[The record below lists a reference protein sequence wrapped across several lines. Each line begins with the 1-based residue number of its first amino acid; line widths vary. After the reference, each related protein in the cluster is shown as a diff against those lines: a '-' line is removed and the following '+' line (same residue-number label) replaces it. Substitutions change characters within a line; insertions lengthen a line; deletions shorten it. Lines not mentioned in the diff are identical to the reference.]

1 MALSAAMVAGT
12 QETPS
17 TPEEPIRTLHVYT
30 NLIQVPTLV
39 LSGNK
44 QPMQAS
50 IGEKQF
56 SVSIDSGRWFRVT
69 HARLEG
75 NDPISLSIL
84 LDTSVAELIPPVR
97 EAVGALEPSWLSPR
111 DRVSI
116 FVLDCGLVRSLND
129 TPADGKMMTVGMDAA
144 LKSWMTRKVEAHEK
158 SCKQTVHLWDALGYV
173 ASELSKLPGRRVILL
188 ITDGQDRGSVRTW
201 NQVRSYLQAMG
212 VAVFGVTNMPMASSW
227 GGFVR
232 NGTDVH
238 ELNSICELSGGMLTM
253 NYPAL
258 AGKAVERLI
267 PTVRGRYILEFP
279 RPSNATGG
287 AHDMRVKI
295 EQGEGYFVR
304 PAGISI
310 PLPDPDLAKDPSTV
324 LVGPAETPEQGKR
337 RVLMN
342 PK

>member
-1 MALSAAMVAGT
+1 
-12 QETPS
+12 
-17 TPEEPIRTLHVYT
+17 
-30 NLIQVPTLV
+30 
-39 LSGNK
+39 
-44 QPMQAS
+44 
-50 IGEKQF
+50 
-56 SVSIDSGRWFRVT
+56 
-69 HARLEG
+69 
-75 NDPISLSIL
+75 
-84 LDTSVAELIPPVR
+84 
-97 EAVGALEPSWLSPR
+97 
-111 DRVSI
+111 
-116 FVLDCGLVRSLND
+116 
-129 TPADGKMMTVGMDAA
+129 
-144 LKSWMTRKVEAHEK
+144 
-158 SCKQTVHLWDALGYV
+158 
-173 ASELSKLPGRRVILL
+173 
-188 ITDGQDRGSVRTW
+188 
-201 NQVRSYLQAMG
+201 
-212 VAVFGVTNMPMASSW
+212 VFGVTNMPMASSW